1 MKTISIIA
9 LLLMAAL
16 LLAQNVPDQK
26 EKPPLPAGPIIK
38 PLPDLAEWA
47 IISTTPDTFKKEKS
61 SQSATAQVG
70 SAGAAASPAKR
81 PRVIGI
87 IKSGKTYREVE
98 TDTDGRKLERWW
110 VNGTEVSL
118 AGDGKAAIGKA
129 ASSGDFDE
137 LKWISA
143 KNYVGVW
150 SIGAE
155 PCYIFQDKISVED
168 IGEVDVTAGIGENT
182 QRPVYLVFGGNCQV
196 YKFGPPPAA
205 PLTLP
210 DEVKKILAKR
220 QKVVDDL
227 TKRP

>member
-1 MKTISIIA
+1 MKTISIV
-9 LLLMAAL
+9 AAL
-16 LLAQNVPDQK
+16 LTTTFLQAQNVPDQK
-26 EKPPLPAGPIIK
+26 EKPPLPSGPIIK

-47 IISTTPDTFKKEKS
+47 IIFTTPDTDKKDESSKS
-61 SQSATAQVG
+61 DTAHG
-70 SAGAAASPAKR
+70 NSGAASPAKR

-87 IKSGKTYREVE
+87 IKSGKTYRELE
-98 TDTDGRKLERWW
+98 TDTDGRRMERWR

-118 AGDGKAAIGKA
+118 AGNGKAAIGEG
-129 ASSGDFDE
+129 ASSSDFDE

-150 SIGAE
+150 NIGAE

-168 IGEVDVTAGIGENT
+168 FGKVDVTAGVSEST
-182 QRPVYLVFGGNCQV
+182 QRPVYFIFGGNCQV
-196 YKFGPPPAA
+196 YKFGAPPAT
-205 PLTLP
+205 PLIVP
-210 DEVKKILAKR
+210 EEVKKILAKR